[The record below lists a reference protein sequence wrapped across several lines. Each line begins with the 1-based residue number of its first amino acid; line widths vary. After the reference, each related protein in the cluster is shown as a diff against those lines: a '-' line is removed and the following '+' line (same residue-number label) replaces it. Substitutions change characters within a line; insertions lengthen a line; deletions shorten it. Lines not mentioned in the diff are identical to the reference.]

1 MISVCIATYNGEKYI
16 KEQLDSIIPQLGH
29 EDEIVISDD
38 GSSDSTLDII
48 NSINDKR
55 IRITVNQGKHGVN
68 SNFNNALLHA
78 KGDFIFL
85 ADQDDIWLSGKVAE
99 CLKAL
104 EKADLVMHDAIIT
117 DYSLSSQN
125 KTLFCELNIKGGF
138 VSNLIRNR
146 FTGCCIAFRKEILEY
161 ILPIPD
167 STLFFH
173 DNWIGLMCELKGT
186 VKFIPFKGIYFRRH
200 PDTNSTAGKGKGMT
214 LSRKIRSRISL
225 LSLTL
230 KRFFKK

>member
-48 NSINDKR
+48 NSINDER

-104 EKADLVMHDAIIT
+104 
-117 DYSLSSQN
+117 Y
-125 KTLFCELNIKGGF
+125 
-138 VSNLIRNR
+138 
-146 FTGCCIAFRKEILEY
+146 
-161 ILPIPD
+161 
-167 STLFFH
+167 
-173 DNWIGLMCELKGT
+173 
-186 VKFIPFKGIYFRRH
+186 
-200 PDTNSTAGKGKGMT
+200 
-214 LSRKIRSRISL
+214 
-225 LSLTL
+225 
-230 KRFFKK
+230 